1 MVCVVKMT
9 DSEDVYAV
17 NNGDLTTKQKMYFEH
32 YMNRLIKSNLDILIL
47 RALKDRPMCG
57 YDLIKTIFQKYNI
70 FLSQGAV
77 YPLLYKLKDQ
87 GILQAEFDQ
96 GNMRSKIYSIKA
108 DSEEI
113 VNDRLNEFIRAAE
126 YTLDSIAS
134 SDDQKGP

>member
-1 MVCVVKMT
+1 
-9 DSEDVYAV
+9 
-17 NNGDLTTKQKMYFEH
+17 
-32 YMNRLIKSNLDILIL
+32 
-47 RALKDRPMCG
+47 MCG